1 MTLLR
6 IGSGK
11 AVLLLQ
17 NVMVLPLLVFRV
29 TVLRCE
35 SKKRL
40 GEFCEQCHGVAAL
53 VLILRLRRMLFTA
66 RYELNLCM
74 EFKSFLVLNLL
85 ATYFLFKF

>member
-40 GEFCEQCHGVAAL
+40 GEFCERHGVAAL
-53 VLILRLRRMLFTA
+53 VLILRLRRILFTA

-85 ATYFLFKF
+85 ATDFLFKF